1 MATHDIPLFQL
12 EETPFGI
19 GILALSDTTTLERL
33 SDKIMAPHRHDHY
46 CFFFMESGSLNFSV
60 DFQNIDIQPSSLLVT
75 RPGQVHE
82 FGFANDHL
90 TGWMLAIDA
99 RFIDEN
105 ARSVI
110 DQSFVKVIL
119 LQLDEAEKT
128 GVCTLFNLIYSTENE
143 KSSANFH
150 QQLLQTL
157 INALFYKTVLIFQ
170 AQEDKRIQNYS
181 SRSMEI
187 TRRFHQLVKDHFLLL
202 KKPAD
207 YASKMNITV
216 SYLNDTIKAV
226 TGFSSTYL
234 IQLEI
239 FREAQRL
246 LVYTT
251 KSVREIAFQLGY
263 EDDKYFIRLFSKT
276 IGTSPA
282 NFRKTPEQSI
292 RQRINIVK
300 AP

>member
-1 MATHDIPLFQL
+1 MATHDIPFFHL

-19 GILALSDTTTLERL
+19 GILSLEDTTTPEHL

-60 DFQNIDIQPSSLLVT
+60 DFQNIDIQPSSLLIT

-82 FGFANDHL
+82 VGFANDHL

-99 RFIDEN
+99 HFIDEKV
-105 ARSVI
+105 RSVI

-128 GVCTLFNLIYSTENE
+128 AVCTLFNLIHSTERE

-170 AQEDKRIQNYS
+170 AQEDQRIQHHS
-181 SRSMEI
+181 SRSLEI

-207 YASKMNITV
+207 YASKLNITV
-216 SYLNDTIKAV
+216 SYLNDTVKAV

-239 FREAQRL
+239 FREAQRF

-251 KSVREIAFQLGY
+251 KSVKEIAFQLGY
-263 EDDKYFIRLFSKT
+263 EDEKYFIRLFSKT

-282 NFRKTPEQSI
+282 SFRKKY
-292 RQRINIVK
+292 R
-300 AP
+300 